1 MELDYLGAPWP
12 KYLEAATQ
20 NGMRVIRLPMIEG
33 SCPETIQE
41 MDAVIHMV
49 NETIHKG
56 ENVLTHCR
64 GGKLHNACCCTTT
77 HRILMQILP

>member
-12 KYLEAATQ
+12 KYLEAATR

-49 NETIHKG
+49 NETIQKG

-64 GGKLHNACCCTTT
+64 GGKLHK
-77 HRILMQILP
+77 